1 MKNEK
6 KTVTLDDIEYKN
18 LPDEAKINKLMEDL
32 EENKHIVIIG
42 AGIIGVCTAYYL
54 TKHVDFN
61 PEKHHITLLE
71 STRVAGG
78 ASGKSGGLLATW
90 AFPSQLA
97 PYSFQLHQEL
107 SDEFGGADLWD
118 YKRLTS
124 ISLEADI
131 RDEYIKNKV
140 EENNNNSNNNNGPK
154 RSGKLKDVEGCCIPS
169 TNTTVAA
176 KPLSFGSEVVDTGRS
191 NSKLGNFMDSDGDD
205 DDDNMFNDESD
216 GDDFNFST
224 TAAGGQMMNRTM
236 PSAGSAAVPMSTSNF
251 GPTPM
256 SKSNDTNNNIEN
268 ENNNNNNNG
277 DLLES
282 DDSHLKERLP
292 MNLNWINKALV
303 KNWSS
308 LGGEDS
314 TAIVH
319 PFKFTIFLL
328 QKAIETGAVD
338 LVLGSISKLYF
349 NNTNE
354 DDITKGSND
363 TTGRITDVDELN
375 ITAVDYLQTDDSIPI
390 SERKTIHL
398 KATQVIVCMGP
409 WTSKILKDCPVNGLR
424 AHSIIVKPSKE
435 DESKVS
441 PYAIFSELR
450 CGEKDY
456 FSPELYVRN
465 DEIYICGE
473 GDTMTDLPDTTAQ
486 VEVLDKRC
494 LELYTNTS
502 KMSKAIAGGHI
513 TKKQACYLPI
523 VNVPTTSGP
532 LIGETNANG
541 LYVGVGHSCW
551 GINNAPASGKLLSQL
566 IFEGEFKD
574 ADLSSLDPTL
584 YFDASL

>member
-1 MKNEK
+1 MSKAEK
-6 KTVTLDDIEYKN
+6 KTITLDDIEYKN
-18 LPDEAKINKLMEDL
+18 LPNQAKINKLMENL

-42 AGIIGVCTAYYL
+42 AGIIGVSTAYYL
-54 TKHVDFN
+54 TRHKDFN

-107 SDEFGGADLWD
+107 ADEYSGGDLWD

-131 RDEYIKNKV
+131 RDENIRSKIEKDGEKV
-140 EENNNNSNNNNGPK
+140 DGPK
-154 RSGKLKDVEGCCIPS
+154 RSGKLKEIVGCSIPAK
-169 TNTTVAA
+169 TTVAA
-176 KPLSFGSEVVDTGRS
+176 KPFFDNSNNIDNGRS
-191 NSKLGNFMDSDGDD
+191 NSKIGAFMDSDEEDEDD
-205 DDDNMFNDESD
+205 MF
-216 GDDFNFST
+216 GDDFDFPST
-224 TAAGGQMMNRTM
+224 GGQMMNRAM
-236 PSAGSAAVPMSTSNF
+236 PSAGLSVPMGPRTSSTGFSSNLRSF
-251 GPTPM
+251 STQSSNLGPAPTTVN
-256 SKSNDTNNNIEN
+256 SDT
-268 ENNNNNNNG
+268 
-277 DLLES
+277 LET
-282 DDSHLKERLP
+282 DESHLDEKMPET
-292 MNLNWINKALV
+292 LNWINKALV

-319 PFKFTIFLL
+319 PLKFTIFLM
-328 QKAIETGAVD
+328 QKAIESGAVD
-338 LVLGSISKLYF
+338 LVLGSITKIYF
-349 NNTNE
+349 NNGGE
-354 DDITKGSND
+354 GSID
-363 TTGRITDVDELN
+363 TVGLMADLDELS
-375 ITAVDYLQTDDSIPI
+375 ITGVDYIQTDDSIPLNF
-390 SERKTIHL
+390 RKTVHL
-398 KATQVIVCMGP
+398 KATHTIVCMGP
-409 WTSKILKDCPVNGLR
+409 WTSKLLKDCPVNGLR

-435 DESKVS
+435 DESRVT

-450 CGEKDY
+450 SGDKDY

-494 LELYTNTS
+494 QELYTSTA

-532 LIGETNANG
+532 LIGETNVNG

-566 IFEGEFKD
+566 VFEGEFKD
-574 ADLSSLDPTL
+574 ANLSSLDPTL